1 MEKTAMLY
9 EVRPI
14 NPRHVAEL
22 HHRKYLR
29 CFTIC
34 FASLFILLLLY
45 LPAYHQA
52 RLRDSDAHSEN
63 SLRLK
68 PGSLSH
74 QQRKVTNYI
83 QQLTIMRKSRGDL
96 KLKKE
101 LKKSKRRLLS
111 KVNRKAALQGWSLNT
126 SRDVRHY
133 VLPDNMTALIPQ
145 PEICAA
151 KIFLLVVICSAVA
164 NLEARAAIRDT
175 WGSSPIVTNTSL
187 GIKVAF
193 LLGDTDNSTIQEQ
206 VDEESAQYGD
216 VIQEG
221 FLDTYNNLTLKS
233 VMLLKW
239 VTTYCQTATPSY
251 VMKTD
256 DDMFV
261 NVDNL
266 YRLLHVRSVGTS
278 LLVGSLICSAR
289 PISDTRSKWY
299 APKYMYS
306 GRVYPNYLSGTGY
319 IMSGDTVGRLYRAAL
334 TIPLFHL
341 EDVYVTGMVAR
352 AAGIRPRDNPSFT
365 YARRRLDPCLYRHPS
380 VVTSH
385 RLTPAEL
392 RRIWGLMRSP
402 DLDCTGF
409 TPPTT
414 STRSP
419 GKHKNVAS
427 VRKSNKCF

>member
-1 MEKTAMLY
+1 MLSY
-9 EVRPI
+9 LAWQDMASNYVR
-14 NPRHVAEL
+14 NL
-22 HHRKYLR
+22 
-29 CFTIC
+29 
-34 FASLFILLLLY
+34 SLC
-45 LPAYHQA
+45 
-52 RLRDSDAHSEN
+52 
-63 SLRLK
+63 
-68 PGSLSH
+68 
-74 QQRKVTNYI
+74 
-83 QQLTIMRKSRGDL
+83 SRGSDNIL
-96 KLKKE
+96 TGSDNE
-101 LKKSKRRLLS
+101 S
-111 KVNRKAALQGWSLNT
+111 ALQGWSLNT

-239 VTTYCQTATPSY
+239 VTTYCQTAIPSY

-306 GRVYPNYLSGTGY
+306 GRIYPNYLSGTGY

>member
-14 NPRHVAEL
+14 NPRHVVEL

-52 RLRDSDAHSEN
+52 RLRDSDAHS
-63 SLRLK
+63 
-68 PGSLSH
+68 
-74 QQRKVTNYI
+74 
-83 QQLTIMRKSRGDL
+83 
-96 KLKKE
+96 
-101 LKKSKRRLLS
+101 
-111 KVNRKAALQGWSLNT
+111 AALQGWSLNT

-151 KIFLLVVICSAVA
+151 QLFLLVVICSAVA

-193 LLGDTDNSTIQEQ
+193 LLGDTDNSTIQDQ
-206 VDEESAQYGD
+206 VDEEAAQYGD

-266 YRLLHVRSVGTS
+266 YRLLRVRSVGTS

-306 GRVYPNYLSGTGY
+306 GRIYPNYLSGTGY

-409 TPPTT
+409 TAPTT